1 MTTSPALRPLRVTDA
16 PEMAAVLADPELYR
30 YTGGEP
36 PSVEGLERQYAVQ
49 TRGHSSDG
57 SELWLNHI
65 VVAGPEQEAVGYV
78 QATVPLDGSPAE
90 IAWVVGAPWQGRGYA
105 ARAAALL
112 IEELRQKG
120 VSRVLA
126 HIHPEHEASQ
136 RIARHLGME
145 PTDTVV
151 DGEVR
156 WAGNLS

>member
-1 MTTSPALRPLRVTDA
+1 M
-16 PEMAAVLADPELYR
+16 
-30 YTGGEP
+30 
-36 PSVEGLERQYAVQ
+36 
-49 TRGHSSDG
+49 
-57 SELWLNHI
+57 
-65 VVAGPEQEAVGYV
+65 GYV

-156 WAGNLS
+156 WSGSLS

>member
-30 YTGGEP
+30 Y
-36 PSVEGLERQYAVQ
+36 PSVEGRERQDAVQ
-49 TRGHSSDG
+49 ARGHSSDG
-57 SELWLNHI
+57 SELWLNRI
-65 VVAGPEQEAVGYV
+65 VVVGPEEQAVGYV

-156 WAGNLS
+156 WSGSLS

>member
-1 MTTSPALRPLRVTDA
+1 
-16 PEMAAVLADPELYR
+16 MAAVLADPELYR

-57 SELWLNHI
+57 SELWLNRI
-65 VVAGPEQEAVGYV
+65 VVVGPEEQAVGYV

-120 VSRVLA
+120 ASRALA
-126 HIHPEHEASQ
+126 HLHPAPEASQ
-136 RIARHLGME
+136 RTARHLGME

-156 WAGNLS
+156 WSGSLS